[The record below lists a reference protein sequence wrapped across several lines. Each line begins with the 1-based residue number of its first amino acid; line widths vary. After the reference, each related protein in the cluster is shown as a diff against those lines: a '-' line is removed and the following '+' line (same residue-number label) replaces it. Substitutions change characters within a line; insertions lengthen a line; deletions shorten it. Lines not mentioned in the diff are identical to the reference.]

1 MIAVNNWISV
11 EDKLPNKDQD
21 VLIYKG
27 NHIGDMMYVYTYS
40 GNNEWE
46 DEYGYWS
53 RTDDEGI
60 THWMPLPAPPKEN

>member
-1 MIAVNNWISV
+1 MNKWINV
-11 EDKLPNKDQD
+11 EDKLPSKDQD

-27 NHIGDMMYVYTYS
+27 NYIGDMMYVYTYL

-60 THWMPLPAPPKEN
+60 THWMPLPTPPTKKEN

>member
-1 MIAVNNWISV
+1 MMNKWINV
-11 EDKLPNKDQD
+11 KDQLPEKNQG
-21 VLIYKG
+21 VLIYRG
-27 NHIGDMMYVYTYS
+27 QFIGDLISVYTYI

-60 THWMPLPAPPKEN
+60 THWMSLPEPPRED